1 MLLLQDLLRGLNSML
16 QFNLLPD
23 VKKEYIKAKRTKRL
37 IFSIATISAAVAVVI
52 VLLLFSIVQF
62 AQKKS
67 INDLTKDIESGISE
81 LKEVDDLDKILTIQN
96 QLNALPGLHE
106 SKPETSRLF
115 NYLTQITPFDVKI
128 GAVQIN
134 FADNIITIEGTA
146 PSIASVNRFTDTIKF
161 ATFTSTSATESEPT
175 EASQD
180 SEKLPAF
187 SDVTTELS
195 RNEERASYEISATF
209 DSVIFD
215 NTQTVVLIIPN
226 TVTTRSTQGKPT
238 ISNTDE
244 NPLFESS
251 GGDQ

>member
-1 MLLLQDLLRGLNSML
+1 MLLLQALPRGLNNML

-67 INDLTKDIESGISE
+67 INDLTKDIESGINE
-81 LKEVDDLDKILTIQN
+81 LKDVEDLDKILTIQN

-134 FADNIITIEGTA
+134 FVDNTIKIEGIA

-161 ATFTSTSATESEPT
+161 ATYTSTSGAESET
-175 EASQD
+175 AETTQD
-180 SEKLPAF
+180 SEKLTAF
-187 SDVTTELS
+187 TDVTTELS
-195 RNEERASYEISATF
+195 RNEERATYEINATF
-209 DSVIFD
+209 DPVLF
-215 NTQTVVLIIPN
+215 NNAQTVVLIIPN

-244 NPLFESS
+244 NPLFDST
-251 GGDQ
+251 GGDE